1 MTREHEAKVLI
12 LIVILI
18 FFVVTAPLFMSV
30 FNWAFFG
37 KFTEDPY
44 DAQANYTATKFAHCE
59 WGITGGL
66 GGTRCTEAPCKRYN
80 IDELECVYE
89 GYTGSGVFGMT
100 DFNTRYYSCK
110 GYGRVAER
118 CVEHWSSYEEVN
130 AYWEAQWNET

>member
-1 MTREHEAKVLI
+1 MFRWLI
-12 LIVILI
+12 SL
-18 FFVVTAPLFMSV
+18 FVVGTIVFVFVIAPMKDVGMFQNES
-30 FNWAFFG
+30 
-37 KFTEDPY
+37 D
-44 DAQANYTATKFAHCE
+44 QTKEMLQECQ